1 MSTIERDVLEAPTGY
16 SSREVALFVAQMDD
30 QSRRLRHDLEGI
42 TPAELAWQPAVGMNT
57 IGMLL
62 AHIAIVEVFWT
73 QVGVRGDSEYDS
85 RPMLGIGVDDDGM
98 PLPPDGQPPA
108 GLANKSLSFYL
119 DLLDRARAY
128 SKHVAASLA
137 DPNLDAMHSRTRRDG
152 RMEEFNVRWVLYHML
167 EHLAGHYGQI
177 LLLRHQ
183 YRTARK

>member
-1 MSTIERDVLEAPTGY
+1 MSTIERDVLEVPTGY
-16 SSREVALFVAQMDD
+16 SSREVALFLAQMDD
-30 QSRRLRHDLEGI
+30 QSQRLRHDLAGI

-73 QVGVRGDSEYDS
+73 QVGVRGDAAYDTH
-85 RPMLGIGVDDDGM
+85 PALGIGVDDDGM

-108 GLANKSLSFYL
+108 VLADRSLSFYL

-128 SKHVAASLA
+128 SKGVAAQLA
-137 DPNLDAMHSRTRRDG
+137 DADLDAMHSRTRRDG
-152 RMEEFNVRWVLYHML
+152 RMEEFDVRWVLYHML
-167 EHLAGHYGQI
+167 EHLAGHYGQV

-183 YRTARK
+183 YRSAHK